1 MPFVH
6 DLHSRVV
13 LIYRFD
19 VDNTFDLLSWLE
31 FIAGVVEVRCIV
43 CMSRIVMNS
52 NESIRSRPDRWKAL
66 RACSSC

>member
-31 FIAGVVEVRCIV
+31 FIAGVVEMRGIV
-43 CMSRIVMNS
+43 CMS
-52 NESIRSRPDRWKAL
+52 
-66 RACSSC
+66 